1 MQMMCAWQSF
11 LNILPGWL
19 AGEMDKPERRSICE
33 LRLRLDLEPELNYG
47 AKWEQLN
54 RRVSKEDLSFVINT
68 ASRYSPWAVQ
78 SLESGYLT
86 LGGDHRIG
94 VCGEVIRKN
103 DRPSGF
109 RTVCGLCIRICRD
122 YPGIGKDAVN
132 RTGSVLI
139 LGPPGSGKTTLLRDI
154 LRLMAETETVSVIDE
169 RSEIFPDGF
178 CRGKRMDVLTGCGK
192 PEGIDMVLRTMGP
205 CVIGVDEITSESD
218 CEALIRAGWCGVRL
232 VATAHASSV
241 SDLYKRPVYRKL
253 SGCGLFDRVLVMRRD
268 RSWYE
273 ERMVV

>member
-1 MQMMCAWQSF
+1 MMCAWQN
-11 LNILPGWL
+11 LLRVLPGWL
-19 AGEMDKPERRSICE
+19 ATEMDRPGRSSICE

-47 AKWEQLN
+47 AKWECLN
-54 RRVSKEDLSFVINT
+54 RKISEEDLSFVINT
-68 ASRYSPWAVQ
+68 ASRYSPWAAS
-78 SLESGYLT
+78 SLGSGYLT
-86 LGGDHRIG
+86 VSGGHRIG

-109 RTVCGLCIRICRD
+109 RTVTGLCIRICRD
-122 YPGIGKDAVN
+122 FPGIGKGTVN

-154 LRLMAETETVSVIDE
+154 LRLTAETETVSVIDE

-205 CVIGVDEITSESD
+205 AVIGVDEITSEGD
-218 CEALIRAGWCGVRL
+218 CDALIRAGWCGVRL
-232 VATAHASSV
+232 VATAHAGSV

-253 SGCGLFDRVLVMRRD
+253 SSCGLFDRVLVMRRD
-268 RSWYE
+268 RSWCE
-273 ERMVV
+273 ERMGV

>member
-1 MQMMCAWQSF
+1 MMCAWQN
-11 LNILPGWL
+11 LLRVLPEWL
-19 AGEMDKPERRSICE
+19 ATEMDRQDRSSICE

-47 AKWEQLN
+47 AKLERLN
-54 RRVSKEDLSFVINT
+54 RKISEEDLSFVINT
-68 ASRYSPWAVQ
+68 ASRYSPWAAS
-78 SLESGYLT
+78 SLDSGYLT
-86 LGGDHRIG
+86 VSGGHRIG
-94 VCGEVIRKN
+94 VCGEVVRKN

-109 RTVCGLCIRICRD
+109 RTVTGLCIRICRD
-122 YPGIGKDAVN
+122 LPGIGKGAVN

-154 LRLMAETETVSVIDE
+154 LRLTAETETVSVIDE

-205 CVIGVDEITSESD
+205 AVIGVDEITSEGD
-218 CEALIRAGWCGVRL
+218 CDALIRAGWCGVRL
-232 VATAHASSV
+232 VATAHAASV

-253 SGCGLFDRVLVMRRD
+253 SSCGLFDRVLVMRRD
-268 RSWYE
+268 RSWCE
-273 ERMVV
+273 ERMGV